1 MNGIGSAIS
10 SKNCDQLPILVDN
23 GMKDKY
29 SMTMRTMTKKDW
41 LASFMLMIPIITTLA
56 YASYKLALE
65 IWCIAYGL
73 IY

>member
-10 SKNCDQLPILVDN
+10 SKNCDLLPILVDN

-41 LASFMLMIPIITTLA
+41 LASFVLMIPIITTLA

-65 IWCIAYGL
+65 VWCIAYGL

>member
-1 MNGIGSAIS
+1 
-10 SKNCDQLPILVDN
+10 
-23 GMKDKY
+23 MKDKY

-41 LASFMLMIPIITTLA
+41 LASFVLMIPIITTLA

-65 IWCIAYGL
+65 VWCIAYGL